1 MNRGP
6 QDPWI
11 THLSPIKMTA
21 YFSKKKKKMLARTPN
36 IFLPDDKSLLSH
48 ILQND
53 LQIMKPTQIE
63 VNRVLTTSRETP
75 DQLDKKTDDV
85 ESQISP
91 TTKKKNVDFLILH
104 RTILF
109 PILSL
114 KTFPW
119 KTVGH
124 SGARIWALATQTPCL
139 VPAVNA
145 ALSFTTT
152 LCQYWLY
159 THRPADWSLEM

>member
-1 MNRGP
+1 
-6 QDPWI
+6 
-11 THLSPIKMTA
+11 MTA
-21 YFSKKKKKMLARTPN
+21 YFSKKKKKTFARTPN

-63 VNRVLTTSRETP
+63 EVNRVLTTSSETE

-114 KTFPW
+114 KTFP
-119 KTVGH
+119 
-124 SGARIWALATQTPCL
+124 
-139 VPAVNA
+139 
-145 ALSFTTT
+145 
-152 LCQYWLY
+152 
-159 THRPADWSLEM
+159 

>member
-1 MNRGP
+1 
-6 QDPWI
+6 
-11 THLSPIKMTA
+11 
-21 YFSKKKKKMLARTPN
+21 MLARTPN

-114 KTFPW
+114 KTFP
-119 KTVGH
+119 
-124 SGARIWALATQTPCL
+124 
-139 VPAVNA
+139 
-145 ALSFTTT
+145 
-152 LCQYWLY
+152 
-159 THRPADWSLEM
+159 